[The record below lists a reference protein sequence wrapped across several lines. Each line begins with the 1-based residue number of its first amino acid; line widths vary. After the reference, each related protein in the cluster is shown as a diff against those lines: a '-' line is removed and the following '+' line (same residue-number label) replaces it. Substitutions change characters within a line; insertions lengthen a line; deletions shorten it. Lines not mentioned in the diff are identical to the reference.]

1 MKQYIVLIILLIP
14 GFALFAQ
21 KERKFVRE
29 GNQMYEVGLK
39 DTAKLD
45 SVSFGKAEA
54 AIEALK
60 QGIGIY
66 APLGC
71 VWARVHGEGDPKH
84 PNGNPA
90 FIHTF
95 ELRIN

>member
-1 MKQYIVLIILLIP
+1 VTKEQRPAIIP
-14 GFALFAQ
+14 ANRE
-21 KERKFVRE
+21 KRE
-29 GNQMYEVGLK
+29 GGTMNYLV
-39 DTAKLD
+39 DISTD
-45 SVSFGKAEA
+45 PKAEIGHAWAPITAETHLAA

-66 APLGC
+66 APLGF
-71 VWARVHGEGDPKH
+71 VWARVHGESDPKH